1 MINFQR
7 EIGPFKLAKDDG
19 IHLRYHWNGW
29 WIDLWTDCGIA
40 GLYHETRTTVLEF
53 GPAAEL
59 AVRAAEMEAQH
70 ER

>member
-1 MINFQR
+1 MIDLA
-7 EIGPFKLAKDDG
+7 PFTLVKTVG
-19 IHLRYHWNGW
+19 CHLRYEWRGW

-59 AVRAAEMEAQH
+59 AVRAAEMESND